1 MKFVSTFLHILIII
15 LMINDILSGIPWGIF
30 LSFMIGPVFFILLET
45 SIIKGFR
52 AALVFDL
59 GVVLGDIVFI
69 TIAYIGSYRL
79 ITSIK
84 DNSALFMFGGILMLA
99 YGVISY
105 ISLHKEKKVDTHKID
120 NEIIRKDY
128 LGLFIKGF
136 FLNIINI
143 GVLGFWLAIIISVGP
158 KLEMQTSRMLTFF
171 TSVIL
176 SYVFVDCIKILLAKQ
191 LKNKMTPINI
201 LKIKKGISIVL
212 MIFGIALI
220 VQGWFPEEK
229 EKLKDV
235 LERIDE

>member
-1 MKFVSTFLHILIII
+1 
-15 LMINDILSGIPWGIF
+15 MINDILSGIPWGIF

-69 TIAYIGSYRL
+69 TIAYVGSYRL

-171 TSVIL
+171 TSVIA
-176 SYVFVDCIKILLAKQ
+176 SYVLVDCIKILLAKQ
-191 LKNKMTPINI
+191 LKTKLTPTNI

-220 VQGWFPEEK
+220 TQGWFPKEK

-235 LERIDE
+235 LERIDK

>member
-1 MKFVSTFLHILIII
+1 
-15 LMINDILSGIPWGIF
+15 MINDILSGIPWGIF

-69 TIAYIGSYRL
+69 AIAYLGSYRL
-79 ITSIK
+79 IQSLK

-105 ISLHKEKKVDTHKID
+105 IGLRKEQKID
-120 NEIIRKDY
+120 TDSIDTEIIKKNY
-128 LGLFIKGF
+128 GSLFMKGF

-158 KLEMQTSRMLTFF
+158 KLDMQTSRMMTFF
-171 TSVIL
+171 ATVII
-176 SYVFVDCIKILLAKQ
+176 SYVLVDCVKIVLAKQ
-191 LKNKMTPINI
+191 LKTTLTPTNI
-201 LKIKKGISIVL
+201 IKIKKVISIVL
-212 MIFGIALI
+212 MVFGVVLI
-220 VQGWFPEEK
+220 SQGWFPNEK
-229 EKLKDV
+229 EKIKNV
-235 LERIDE
+235 LERIDK

>member
-1 MKFVSTFLHILIII
+1 
-15 LMINDILSGIPWGIF
+15 MINDILSGIPWGIF

-171 TSVIL
+171 ASVIL
-176 SYVFVDCIKILLAKQ
+176 SYVFVDCIKIVLAKQ
-191 LKNKMTPINI
+191 LKNKMTPTNI

>member
-1 MKFVSTFLHILIII
+1 
-15 LMINDILSGIPWGIF
+15 MINDILSGIPWGIF

-59 GVVLGDIVFI
+59 GVILGDIVFI
-69 TIAYIGSYRL
+69 AIAYLGSYRL
-79 ITSIK
+79 IQSLK

-105 ISLHKEKKVDTHKID
+105 ISLHKEKKLDIKKID

-143 GVLGFWLAIIISVGP
+143 GVLGFWLAVIISVGP
-158 KLEMQTSRMLTFF
+158 KLEMQNSRMLTFF
-171 TSVIL
+171 TTVIL
-176 SYVFVDCIKILLAKQ
+176 TYLFIDCVKIVLAKQ
-191 LKNKMTPINI
+191 LKNKMTPVNI

-212 MIFGIALI
+212 MVFGVVLI
-220 VQGWFPEEK
+220 TQGWFPKEK

-235 LERIDE
+235 LERID

>member
-1 MKFVSTFLHILIII
+1 
-15 LMINDILSGIPWGIF
+15 MINDILSGIPWGIF

-69 TIAYIGSYRL
+69 TIAYVGSYRL

-191 LKNKMTPINI
+191 LKNKMTPTNI

-212 MIFGIALI
+212 MIFGVALI
-220 VQGWFPEEK
+220 VQGWFPKEK
-229 EKLKDV
+229 EKLKDA

>member
-1 MKFVSTFLHILIII
+1 
-15 LMINDILSGIPWGIF
+15 MINDILSGIPWGIF

-45 SIIKGFR
+45 SIVKGFR
-52 AALVFDL
+52 AALTFDL
-59 GVVLGDIVFI
+59 GVVLADIIFI

-84 DNSALFMFGGILMLA
+84 DNSALFMFGGIVMLA

-105 ISLHKEKKVDTHKID
+105 IGLHKEKKVDTHKID

-158 KLEMQTSRMLTFF
+158 KLEMQMSRMITFF
-171 TSVIL
+171 TTVIITYLLVDSV
-176 SYVFVDCIKILLAKQ
+176 KIVLAKQ
-191 LKNKMTPINI
+191 LKSKMTPTNI

-212 MIFGIALI
+212 MIFGVVLI
-220 VQGWFPEEK
+220 TQGWFPKEK

-235 LERIDE
+235 LERIDK